1 MRCLHQGTSPAPA
14 RRRNSSLAL
23 KALVLDRSVF
33 GVQEYFS
40 LPAWQSP
47 AAGSDRRKVRNLLAG
62 KQSDASGGLGSR
74 AAGRLAVSY
83 AASLSLGRP
92 PRVPFSRDAL
102 ALAAL
107 RAEPPSSP
115 ICCIHRREPKA
126 PSMSAGT

>member
-1 MRCLHQGTSPAPA
+1 MADIEARVNENSPIGFFTWCWTIVVEITDG
-14 RRRNSSLAL
+14 RSGSS
-23 KALVLDRSVF
+23 
-33 GVQEYFS
+33 
-40 LPAWQSP
+40 
-47 AAGSDRRKVRNLLAG
+47 
-62 KQSDASGGLGSR
+62 
-74 AAGRLAVSY
+74 AGRLAVSY